1 MNYSFLYN
9 LQLLSTFFNP
19 SINSTSASKSHSIS
33 DLDPKWTMAAT
44 GALFDVLII
53 GGGPGGLST
62 ATGLARQLYTA
73 VVFDSGVYRNAR
85 SQHMHNV
92 PTWDHRLP
100 AEFRAKARDDLLAR
114 YDTIQFADMKIDRVA
129 KMPSGTFQATDA
141 AGQVWE
147 GRKLVLATGVR
158 DVPPDM
164 EGYGDVWGH
173 SMLVH
178 CCFFSHF
185 RSTSERI
192 RADLSTQ
199 IPLPLLS
206 RV

>member
-1 MNYSFLYN
+1 
-9 LQLLSTFFNP
+9 
-19 SINSTSASKSHSIS
+19 
-33 DLDPKWTMAAT
+33 MAAT
-44 GALFDVLII
+44 GTLFDVLII

-62 ATGLARQLYTA
+62 ATGLAHQLYTA

-92 PTWDHRLP
+92 ATWDHRSP

-114 YDTIQFADMKIDRVA
+114 YETIHFADTKINSVA

-141 AGQVWE
+141 AGKVWE

-158 DVPPDM
+158 DVPPDIK
-164 EGYGDVWGH
+164 GYGDVWGY

-178 CCFFSHF
+178 SFF
-185 RSTSERI
+185 
-192 RADLSTQ
+192 LWPLQ
-199 IPLPLLS
+199 IHL
-206 RV
+206 RECVC